1 MTRIL
6 VIDNHDSFVHT
17 LVGYLGELGAGTELI
32 EADGVSPD
40 DVSERIAGYDG
51 VLVSPGP
58 GTPDRAGASV
68 AAVRAAAARRIPLL
82 GVCLGH
88 QAIASAFGA
97 TVDHASELMHGITSL
112 VHHDGG
118 TLYAGLPDPF
128 VATRYHSL
136 AVRPESVPPS
146 LLVTSRTDS
155 GVIMGLRHRE
165 LPIEGVQFH
174 PEAVLT
180 EGGHRLLGNWLETT
194 GLTDA
199 AARGAALSPRRRPE
213 GRCST

>member
-17 LVGYLGELGAGTELI
+17 LVGYVHELGAATELV
-32 EADGVSPD
+32 EADAIAPHEAA
-40 DVSERIAGYDG
+40 ERIAGYDG
-51 VLVSPGP
+51 VLISPGP
-58 GTPDRAGASV
+58 GTPDHAGASIPV
-68 AAVRAAAARRIPLL
+68 VHAAAELRIPLL

-97 TVDHASELMHGITSL
+97 TVDHAHELMHGITSL

-118 TLYAGLPDPF
+118 ALYAGLPDPF

-136 AVRPESVPPS
+136 AVVPETVPAS
-146 LLVTSRTDS
+146 LAMTSRTAS

-180 EGGHRLLGNWLETT
+180 EGGHRLLGNWLEIT

-199 AARGAALSPRRRPE
+199 AARGAALSPRR
-213 GRCST
+213 

>member
-1 MTRIL
+1 VTRIL

-17 LVGYLGELGAGTELI
+17 LVGYLHELGAETDLV
-32 EADGVSPD
+32 EADAIAPTEA
-40 DVSERIAGYDG
+40 SERIAGYDG

-58 GTPDRAGASV
+58 GTPARAGASI
-68 AAVRAAAARRIPLL
+68 AAVLAAADRRIPLL

-97 TVDHASELMHGITSL
+97 TVDHAPELMHGITSL

-118 TLYAGLPDPF
+118 RLYAGLPDPF

-136 AVRPESVPPS
+136 AVAPESVPS
-146 LLVTSRTDS
+146 ALVVTSRTDS
-155 GVIMGLRHRE
+155 GVIMGLRHRD

-180 EGGHRLLGNWLETT
+180 EGGHRLLGNWLAAT
-194 GLTDA
+194 GSTDA
-199 AARGAALSPRRRPE
+199 AARGAVLSPRR
-213 GRCST
+213 